1 MSHSTQNFSSALV
14 RKYCTLSFTKIEI
27 CFLLYLVKPPHG
39 VWKWNRNLEAEMAL
53 QKCVLYYMH
62 MVNFQPKINI
72 KLSKNRRHEV
82 GANICQMDVPFL
94 NFFSLRRLKNNWKQ
108 IPTLAREV
116 HSCRPWPLDHLSHST
131 TKLRFFSLF
140 ADFDRSLQNFTVW
153 VCVSSL
159 VGALSPHK
167 MAFTGQDIDKHTEGR
182 SNIKQSFSST
192 SSPPNDS
199 SLYLL
204 ELSAGGL
211 GLDV

>member
-1 MSHSTQNFSSALV
+1 
-14 RKYCTLSFTKIEI
+14 
-27 CFLLYLVKPPHG
+27 
-39 VWKWNRNLEAEMAL
+39 MAL

-94 NFFSLRRLKNNWKQ
+94 IFFSLRRPKNNWKQ

-116 HSCRPWPLDHLSHST
+116 HSCRFGGRAVMAARPLNWV
-131 TKLRFFSLF
+131 F
-140 ADFDRSLQNFTVW
+140 FTVYGFW
-153 VCVSSL
+153 PDFTEFHSL
-159 VGALSPHK
+159 GLCQQFSWCPQPHK